1 MKRSC
6 TLLIAGLFL
15 AWLSPAR
22 AGEELKFQAELSGA
36 QEVPEVV
43 TTTTGEIEVEFDE
56 AFTQAEFE
64 LNVFNGVGVTQAH
77 FHCGR
82 PGVNGPIIFFL
93 FGLVPGGINVNGQLS
108 SDVLTNADFTGADC
122 VPIIGRPVNN
132 IASLAFAMRDGLIYT
147 NVHTLAHPGG
157 EVRGQLL
164 EERSSKDKDNNRK
177 KTRK

>member
-36 QEVPEVV
+36 QEVPGVV
-43 TTTTGEIEVEFDE
+43 TATEGEIEVEFDE
-56 AFTQAEFE
+56 AFTQAKFE
-64 LNVFNGVGVTQAH
+64 LKVSNGVGVTQAH

-82 PGVNGPIIFFL
+82 PGQNGPVIFFL
-93 FGLVPGGINVNGQLS
+93 FGLVASGINVNGELS

-132 IASLAFAMRDGLIYT
+132 IVSLAFAARDGLIYA
-147 NVHTLAHPGG
+147 NVHTLLNSGG

-164 EERSSKDKDNNRK
+164 EERPKDSRNNRK
-177 KTRK
+177 PSRK